1 MKKYSIISFSLLA
14 FTAGCT
20 VIPGS
25 GLPTRNK
32 TVVYENNE
40 SETDNDLDSRIN
52 LYPVTLNLIERMEKP
67 IPTALS
73 NPALD
78 RQKAGYRYRIGPGDV
93 LNIVVWNHPDLNTP
107 AQIAHNPES
116 RQVANGAWIDESGY
130 LDYPLIGRVLAKG
143 KTLSELQNILTA
155 RLKRYIKKPQV
166 SVNIAEFRSQRI
178 SISGAVGKP
187 GQLPITNVPL
197 TLLDAI
203 DQAGGAADNAD
214 TRNIKWTQNGIE
226 RTISL
231 QDMRQY
237 GDLSQNLLLSGGDV
251 IYVPTIENS
260 RVYMMGEVGRQTALN
275 MGNYG
280 LTLTQALGQ
289 VGGISQLTSNASGI
303 FVIRNAPD
311 DLQKPIH
318 IYQLNLKDAS
328 AYALANRFHLQAEDV
343 VYVTAAPVARW
354 NRVVSQL
361 TNSITNI
368 NSIDDTLR

>member
-1 MKKYSIISFSLLA
+1 MLA

-32 TVVYENNE
+32 TVVYENGTE
-40 SETDNDLDSRIN
+40 SDDTLDSRIN
-52 LYPVTLNLIERMEKP
+52 LYPITLNLIERMEKP
-67 IPTALS
+67 LPTALS

-78 RQKAGYRYRIGPGDV
+78 RQKAGYRYRIGSGDV

-107 AQIAHNPES
+107 AQIAYNPES
-116 RQVANGAWIDESGY
+116 KQVANGAWVDESGY
-130 LDYPLIGRVLAKG
+130 LDYPLVGRVLARG
-143 KTLSELQNILTA
+143 KTLSELQNILTT
-155 RLKRYIKKPQV
+155 RLKRYIKNPQV
-166 SVNIAEFRSQRI
+166 SVNVAEFRSQRV
-178 SISGAVGKP
+178 SVSGAVGKP

-203 DQAGGAADNAD
+203 DQAGGAENNAD

-231 QDMRQY
+231 QDIRQY

-289 VGGISQLTSNASGI
+289 VGGISQLTSNASGVFI
-303 FVIRNAPD
+303 IRNAPD